1 MVSLPPEI
9 DLHERCT
16 RDPHLAALRR
26 CEEDAWFNPDLPPA
40 VAALPETGFAP
51 ADIDAAAARLE
62 RFAPYL
68 AQVFPETRATA
79 GIIESPLAAA
89 PALQAAL
96 ARRCGRDLPGRL
108 WLKRDD
114 VLPVAGSI
122 KARGGIHEVLKHAE
136 DVALH
141 AGLVT
146 LASDYRDFATP
157 RVRSLL
163 SRHQIAVGSTGNL
176 GLSIGITG
184 VRLGFRVSVHM
195 SADARQWK
203 KDLLRAHGV
212 TVVEH
217 AGDYSAAVAHGRA
230 QAAGRPD
237 VHFIDDENSIDLFL
251 GYAVAARRLA
261 AQLRALE
268 VPVDARHPLFVYLPC
283 GVGGAPG
290 GITLGLK
297 TMFGDAVHCVFA
309 EPTHAPCMY
318 LGVYTG
324 LHDRI
329 NVQDIGIDGVTAAD
343 GLAVGR
349 PSAFIGRRLAHLID
363 GFCTVSDDELF
374 CLVAV
379 LAHTENVRVEPSAAA
394 GLCAPWR
401 VLADDVYRERL
412 GFDRATLD
420 GATHVAWLTG
430 GALVPASEM
439 QAYVARGNGL
449 LRSAGAAGV
458 DPVR

>member
-9 DLHERCT
+9 DLHARCA
-16 RDPHLAALRR
+16 RDPHLAALRC

-40 VAALPETGFAP
+40 AVALAEAGFAT

-68 AQVFPETRATA
+68 AQVFPETRPAA

-96 ARRCGRDLPGRL
+96 ARRYGRALPGRL

-122 KARGGIHEVLKHAE
+122 KARGGIHEVLQHAE

-163 SRHQIAVGSTGNL
+163 SRHRIAVGSTGNL
-176 GLSIGITG
+176 GLSIGIAG
-184 VRLGFRVSVHM
+184 ARLGFRVSVHM

-217 AGDYSAAVAHGRA
+217 AGDYSAAVAQGRA

-237 VHFIDDENSIDLFL
+237 VHFVDDENSADLFL
-251 GYAVAARRLA
+251 GYAVAACRLA
-261 AQLRALE
+261 AQLRARRLR
-268 VPVDARHPLFVYLPC
+268 VDARHPLFVYLPC

-290 GITLGLK
+290 GITLGVK
-297 TMFGDAVHCVFA
+297 TVFGDAVHCVFV

-329 NVQDIGIDGVTAAD
+329 SVRDIGIDGVTAAD

-349 PSAFIGRRLAHLID
+349 PSAFVGRRLKHLID
-363 GFCTVSDDELF
+363 GFCTVGDDELF
-374 CLVAV
+374 RLVA
-379 LAHTENVRVEPSAAA
+379 LLSQTENVGVEPSAAA
-394 GLCAPWR
+394 ALHAPWTM
-401 VLADDVYRERL
+401 LADDAYRERI
-412 GFDRATLD
+412 GLD
-420 GATHVAWLTG
+420 GSTFDHATHVAWLTG
-430 GALVPASEM
+430 GALVPAPEM
-439 QAYVARGNGL
+439 KAYVARGDAL
-449 LRSAGAAGV
+449 LRLAGGAGSE
-458 DPVR
+458 PVG